1 MHMAVTDLERFSR
14 IVLDE
19 FKRVHERFDEVDERF
34 DAIDAR
40 FKQSEARLDRID
52 ERLTNIE
59 HEIGDIHRRLDTLQE
74 LVESQ
79 SGFAKEIDHL
89 LRRIAAIE
97 KHLGLQ
103 HNIKA

>member
-1 MHMAVTDLERFSR
+1 MAESDLERFSR

-19 FKRVHERFDEVDERF
+19 FKRVHERFDQFDERLE
-34 DAIDAR
+34 AIDAQFQR
-40 FKQSEARLDRID
+40 SEVRLNSID

-59 HEIGDIHRRLDTLQE
+59 HEIGDVHRRLDALGE
-74 LVESQ
+74 LVEGQ
-79 SGFAKEIDHL
+79 SGYAKEIDHL
-89 LRRIAAIE
+89 LKRIAAIE

>member
-1 MHMAVTDLERFSR
+1 MAVTDLERFSR

-19 FKRVHERFDEVDERF
+19 FKRVHQRFDQVDQRF
-34 DAIDAR
+34 DATDAR
-40 FKQSEARLDRID
+40 FERSEARLDSID

-59 HEIGDIHRRLDTLQE
+59 HEVTKIHRQLDALEE
-74 LVESQ
+74 LVEGQ
-79 SGFAKEIDHL
+79 SGYAKEIDHL
-89 LRRIAAIE
+89 LKRIAAIE